1 MDVWSSETAGSWMV
15 PRSRGMV
22 AAVALGAAL
31 MAVYA
36 VLGVIA
42 LTTPTA
48 LSVPSFGSLVRT
60 DAGSFTALFHGSRPP
75 HHTHVLA
82 AVVNVPPAAPAPAVT
97 TVSSSP

>member
-22 AAVALGAAL
+22 AAVALGAAV

-36 VLGVIA
+36 VLGMIA
-42 LTTPTA
+42 LTAPTA
-48 LSVPSFGSLVRT
+48 ITVPSFGSLVRA
-60 DAGSFTALFHGSRPP
+60 DAGSFTALFQSSRPA

-82 AVVNVPPAAPAPAVT
+82 AVVSVPPPAVT
-97 TVSSSP
+97 PVSTAVS